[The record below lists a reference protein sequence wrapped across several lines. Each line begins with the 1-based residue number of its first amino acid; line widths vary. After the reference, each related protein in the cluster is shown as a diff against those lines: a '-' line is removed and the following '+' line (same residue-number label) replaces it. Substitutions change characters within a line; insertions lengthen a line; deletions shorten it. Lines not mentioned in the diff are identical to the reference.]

1 MGASKDIHPASSDAG
16 SAKPIEVESQHDTSS
31 AEGTASRKNSKT
43 VEEKKK
49 LGFLAGL
56 KEKKIEFAATKP
68 GKCCLIVV
76 GIYVF
81 MILLFSAFTSTPHLA
96 DMKDFVPA
104 LSKLSREHD
113 TLSDAFAMSAPLNPA
128 LREDKGVERE
138 QMRFEFSLSLS
149 FKHRNKD
156 DEWADSDSEADIFTP
171 KNVQTMCKVER
182 VMIHNE
188 NFPKACVLG
197 QLTAEEQ
204 TAGLDPRVHA
214 LTPNRGC
221 VMDNSLSVTEQFYG
235 PYYTHNSTCELLSET
250 VVNDKKRALY
260 DTIVAND
267 VSDPM
272 TGYLSFF
279 VSKDMPAKGHTYY
292 TRSVVPV
299 GFPIKGFKMTDA
311 VEEQNKVLQAEL
323 WGADGDGKLLDA
335 YFRDLFGKSHG
346 TFRSGWRRP
355 FAVVDDLEVHM
366 FSFSL
371 FNAEYERM
379 NGSDMKYFL
388 LAMVFV
394 FSYVWFYTDALFIA
408 IFAMLN
414 LVLNIPVAGATWA
427 GILQINYFPNT
438 MIMVFFIMLG
448 IGADCLFVFYDAYK
462 QARQSLPKSSVLA
475 LLDADEDSEEAMQ
488 ELNIARMR
496 LAYDRALHAV
506 FNTTCTTSAAFF
518 AVGLSD
524 VPFLSALGNFAAIC
538 IVTMYVMAMIS
549 YPPLLAL
556 YYREN
561 GGFYWGKNWCCCCF
575 WRPVHFKNETEEEEY
590 EKKLYGDMSADKRC
604 ESKFFVGLYDAMTK
618 VVVGGKKKEEEA
630 AAKKPEEAIKYEV
643 EEPHV
648 GGVSKAEDDMS
659 VTKFYPLPCVSL
671 LLLQVI
677 AIWGMWQASLMSTP
691 SELPVPFPHDHTLAV
706 TPNHFRDD
714 FLAAG
719 SDNLVGLEL
728 SFGLRDVDRTDF
740 NKRDPYNTRGEPMFH
755 ANFDMYSPE
764 AAATF
769 VELCD
774 LLDAKKCEHKECENV
789 LTGNKFIESETMN
802 CPMRQFLSEKGV
814 DVSPGADGSYAGVRA
829 FQSNS
834 CCTTKAAFH
843 ASLRDF
849 RFNSSPAYAKMTWKN
864 LIGFTEKGD
873 LQYMAV
879 YFKYAIAQF
888 QGYNR
893 RIAMI
898 DEMDDFIKDFSTK
911 RDVQFAANY
920 GLSTTPQ
927 IQPEGGKDSVDALGP
942 LIQGNTES
950 FWWVWTAVERG
961 LTDSLWTGL
970 IFTFPVAFVVLVF
983 ATGNV
988 LLALYSTLTI
998 ANIVFLDMGIL
1009 RWYLGWELNFVTVI
1023 VVVVSV
1029 GFSCD
1034 YVLHVGHMYAE
1045 AAQLGIARSDLRV
1058 RYAFARMG
1066 STIVAASITTAAA
1079 GVALFMAE
1087 TSFFKGIGFVIC
1099 FTIFLS
1105 VVYTFG
1111 FYAAILLEPVL
1122 GTSGSKG
1129 FLPGWLPTEE
1139 SIAEQKRRNSVTSD
1153 GGPGSPGKGNSRS
1166 RFDGVNTTPQGQDPK
1181 YAGKSGKTPENGIVG
1196 QDASGED
1203 MYDV

>member
-1 MGASKDIHPASSDAG
+1 MNDKKGVAPPG
-16 SAKPIEVESQHDTSS
+16 PVKPIEPEPSDAEPEPESLESGD
-31 AEGTASRKNSKT
+31 GSRKGSK
-43 VEEKKK
+43 VSAASSKKK
-49 LGFLAGL
+49 LGFLGGL
-56 KEKKIEFAATKP
+56 KEKKIVFAATKP
-68 GKCCLIVV
+68 GACCLIVV
-76 GIYVF
+76 GVYAV
-81 MILLFSAFTSTPHLA
+81 MIGLFLMFTSTPHLA

-113 TLSDAFAMSAPLNPA
+113 TLSDAFALSAPLNPA
-128 LREDKGVERE
+128 LKEDKGVERE

-156 DEWADSDSEADIFTP
+156 DEWEDSDDEKDIFTP
-171 KNVQTMCKVER
+171 KNVQTMCKVEK
-182 VMIHNE
+182 VMIKDKNY
-188 NFPKACVLG
+188 PKACVLG
-197 QLTAEEQ
+197 QLTATEQ
-204 TAGLDPRVHA
+204 IAGQDPRVNE
-214 LTPNRGC
+214 LSPNRGC
-221 VMDNSLSVTEQFYG
+221 MMDNSLSITEQFYG
-235 PYYTHNSTCELLSET
+235 SFYSHNMTCNLLSEA
-250 VVNDKKRALY
+250 VVAEKKKGIY
-260 DTIVAND
+260 DTVLAND
-267 VSDPM
+267 FTNPM
-272 TGYLSFF
+272 TGYLGFF
-279 VSKDMPAKGHTYY
+279 VSKDMPSKGHTHY

-311 VEEQNKVLQAEL
+311 VEEQNKVLQEML

-346 TFRSGWRRP
+346 MFRSGWRRP
-355 FAVVDDLEVHM
+355 FAVVDDLEIHM

-379 NGSDMKYFL
+379 NTSDMKYFM

-394 FSYVWFYTDALFIA
+394 FCYVWFYTDALFIA

-414 LVLNIPVAGATWA
+414 LVLNIPVAGATWS
-427 GILQINYFPNT
+427 GVLQINYFPNT

-448 IGADCLFVFYDAYK
+448 IGADCLFVFFDAYK
-462 QARQSLPKSSVLA
+462 QARQSLPKSAVIA
-475 LLDADEDSEEAMQ
+475 LLSDEDAAEDSESRKQAETD
-488 ELNIARMR
+488 LSIARMH

-538 IVTMYVMAMIS
+538 IITMYVMAMIS
-549 YPPLLAL
+549 YPPLHAL
-556 YYREN
+556 YFREK
-561 GGFYWGKNWCCCCF
+561 GWYFGKNWCCCCF
-575 WRPVHFKNETEEEEY
+575 WRPVHFRNELEEEAY
-590 EKKLYGDMSADKRC
+590 EKEKYGDIPADKRC
-604 ESKFFVGLYDAMTK
+604 ESKLFVGLYDAMTK
-618 VVVGGKKKEEEA
+618 IKLGGKKTEGKEDVA
-630 AAKKPEEAIKYEV
+630 DD
-643 EEPHV
+643 
-648 GGVSKAEDDMS
+648 EDD
-659 VTKFYPLPCVSL
+659 TKIFKFYPLPCVSL
-671 LLLQVI
+671 VFLQII
-677 AIWGMWQASLMSTP
+677 AIWGMYQASLMETP
-691 SELPVPFPHDHTLAV
+691 SELPVPFPPDHSLAV
-706 TPNHFRDD
+706 TPNHFRDG

-740 NKRDPYNTRGEPMFH
+740 NKRDPYNTRGDPMFH
-755 ANFDMYSPE
+755 SSFEMYTPD
-764 AAATF
+764 AVATF

-774 LLDAKKCEHKECENV
+774 KLDAAKCPNKECENV
-789 LTGNKFIESETMN
+789 LTGNKFIDSETMN
-802 CPMRQFLSEKGV
+802 CPMREFLTFHGV
-814 DVSPGADGSYAGVRA
+814 DVSETVSGASGYPAVRA

-834 CCTTKAAFH
+834 CCDSKAKFH
-843 ASLRDF
+843 DSLRQF
-849 RFNSSPAYAKMTWKN
+849 RFNQTPKYAKMTWKN
-864 LIGFTEKGD
+864 LIGFTESGE
-873 LQYMAV
+873 LQYMAL

-898 DEMDDFIKDFSTK
+898 EEMDKFVKDFSTK
-911 RDVQFAANY
+911 RDVQFLTNLRRTVVDVSY
-920 GLSTTPQ
+920 LPGETEK
-927 IQPEGGKDSVDALGP
+927 IQPEAGSDAVESLGP

-950 FWWVWTAVERG
+950 FWWIWTAVERG

-970 IFTFPVAFVVLVF
+970 IFTFPVAFLVLIF

-1009 RWYLGWELNFVTVI
+1009 RWYLEWELNFVTVI

-1045 AAQLGIARSDLRV
+1045 AAQLGIKRSDLRT
-1058 RYAFARMG
+1058 RYSFARMG
-1066 STIVAASITTAAA
+1066 STIIAASITTAAA
-1079 GVALFMAE
+1079 GIALFMAE

-1105 VVYTFG
+1105 VIYTFG
-1111 FYAAILLEPVL
+1111 FYAAICMQPVL
-1122 GTSGSKG
+1122 GPSGSRG

-1139 SIAEQKRRNSVTSD
+1139 SVAEQKRRNSITSD
-1153 GGPGSPGKGNSRS
+1153 TYPTSPEKVDVK
-1166 RFDGVNTTPQGQDPK
+1166 FVDEPKDPQSPIK
-1181 YAGKSGKTPENGIVG
+1181 PMSKTPENGIVG
-1196 QDASGED
+1196 TDVNGED